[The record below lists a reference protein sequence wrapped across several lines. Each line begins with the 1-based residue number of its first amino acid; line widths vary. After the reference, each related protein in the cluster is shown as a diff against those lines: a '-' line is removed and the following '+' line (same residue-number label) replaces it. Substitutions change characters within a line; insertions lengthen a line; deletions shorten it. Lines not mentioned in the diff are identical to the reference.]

1 MIQFQIM
8 ILNNACKLF
17 ICNLSLSY
25 EVDGTFSLI
34 LDRLNI
40 TIEPRETIVI
50 LGPSGCGKTTL
61 LRILAGLLS
70 SSHPNVKMTGNVEVN
85 NMSPH
90 ENTMGSG
97 AEYLFQNPVL
107 LPWLNVIQN
116 ITLPSKIRE
125 TPFDVE
131 DIKAALAT
139 TGLEGYEKY
148 YPAQLSG
155 GMKQRVALA
164 RAFAGRHGLLLMD
177 EPFGSL
183 DEKSR
188 EEMDIALLKYL
199 GEWSSTVVFVTHNV
213 REAALLGDKILIM
226 TKKPSKIVSLIE
238 GLPKDKR
245 LASDKIDFLR
255 NIEQRCR
262 EALGFSIFV

>member
-1 MIQFQIM
+1 MIS
-8 ILNNACKLF
+8 NSACNIF
-17 ICNLSLSY
+17 IRDLSLSY
-25 EVDGTFSLI
+25 EADGTFSLI

-70 SSHPNVKMTGNVEVN
+70 SSHPDVKMTGDVEVN
-85 NMSPH
+85 SMSPH
-90 ENTMGSG
+90 ENTMSGG
-97 AEYLFQNPVL
+97 AEYLFQTPVL
-107 LPWLNVIQN
+107 LPWLNVMQN
-116 ITLPSKIRE
+116 IILPSKIRK
-125 TPFDVE
+125 TPFDIE
-131 DIKAALAT
+131 DVKAALAT
-139 TGLEGYEKY
+139 TGLGGYEKY

-226 TKKPSKIVSLIE
+226 TNKPSKIVNIIK
-238 GLPKDKR
+238 GLPKDNR
-245 LASDKIDFLR
+245 PVSDKIDNLR
-255 NIEQRCR
+255 SIEQRCR
-262 EALGFSIFV
+262 EALGFSIIA